1 MATLTHSAN
10 NKDNKTA
17 IVYIPQPLRQE
28 MRLKSAQ
35 SEQICSRKYNA
46 DSFNQ
51 HPMAPDWQNVGQHV
65 TCRVWEQNMFMICH
79 LLQQRNGHPL
89 PIIQHSRRASRQIMT
104 LLMPGRPSV
113 KNLINLSCCLI
124 GRHSIWPPYCSTCL
138 RLTNKA
144 LSVNIV
150 GIPILGSALRNPS
163 YGPPAFWVSYKTGI
177 KPVQMFNS

>member
-51 HPMAPDWQNVGQHV
+51 HPMAPD
-65 TCRVWEQNMFMICH
+65 
-79 LLQQRNGHPL
+79 
-89 PIIQHSRRASRQIMT
+89 
-104 LLMPGRPSV
+104 
-113 KNLINLSCCLI
+113 
-124 GRHSIWPPYCSTCL
+124 
-138 RLTNKA
+138 
-144 LSVNIV
+144 
-150 GIPILGSALRNPS
+150 
-163 YGPPAFWVSYKTGI
+163 
-177 KPVQMFNS
+177 